1 MPALRFIRHMPH
13 PFKSG
18 TLRRTLVIYLLIACL
33 FPPILFSAFTYSSL
47 HSILTHKIRAGIDA
61 SLKQEATGLEN
72 VLSNLDFVS
81 KQFALDGQ
89 TAERVNAY
97 LNAERLTEKADMMK
111 EIEESLNIVNFTNPN
126 LGLTVYYNPQAA
138 NPILFTN
145 LAVSPGFGVGGLPEF
160 VRYNGATYYGPHR
173 TQYKNSTNIVFSS
186 MREVRTDIDTS
197 VYIYLET
204 NYNLFHQIMNSQ
216 WYGMKVSHYLINED
230 GGAIYADDGE
240 APFDAASLRWDMAAG
255 DEPYKGYYLFGY
267 ESAQGWKLVTAVDQG
282 VFNREIH
289 AWIWRM
295 AALFLAS
302 FGFAIVLAMLIWRKV
317 YGSLRKVNREIVR
330 MTGEREAPV
339 SLTRVEEFDQLLN
352 NFQVMKTTVNE
363 LIGEIGRNERL
374 KSQLEMEKVL
384 SQINPHFLHNTLNTV
399 QWLARSNG
407 QDDIDRLLTLLVQ
420 VLHYNMGKQS
430 LIVTVRE
437 ELGAL
442 RNYIELQSFR
452 YEGELDFVL
461 DVDDAALPVPIP
473 RFLLQPLVE
482 NAIYHGKNKD
492 HGVIR
497 IAIGMTKQGALR
509 LEVADNGPGMD
520 EEQVLRLIGKTDGE
534 RPAMGMGIGL
544 KYVRSLLGRYYGNED
559 LLVID
564 SRPGLGTVLSVQI
577 PNEIKEDRDDQ
588 RAGS

>member
-1 MPALRFIRHMPH
+1 MAELRWIRRLSH

-33 FPPILFSAFTYSSL
+33 FPPILLSAFTYSSL
-47 HSILTHKIRAGIDA
+47 HSILTNKIRAGIDA

-97 LNAERLTEKADMMK
+97 LNTERLTEKADMMK

-126 LGLTVYYNPQAA
+126 LGLTVYYNPDASE
-138 NPILFTN
+138 PIMFTN
-145 LAVSPGFGVGGLPEF
+145 LDVTDEFGVAGLPAF
-160 VRYNGATYYGPHR
+160 VHYNGAKYFGPHR
-173 TQYKNSTNIVFSS
+173 TQYKNSSNIVFSS
-186 MREVRTDIDTS
+186 TREVRSELEHS

-204 NYNLFHQIMNSQ
+204 NYNLFHQLMNSE
-216 WYGMKVSHYLINED
+216 WYGMKVSHYLVNED
-230 GGAIYADDGE
+230 GEAFYADSGE
-240 APFDAASLRWDMAAG
+240 APFEADAITWDMAESG
-255 DEPYKGYYLFGY
+255 EKLYKGYYLFGFAS
-267 ESAQGWKLVTAVDQG
+267 EQGWKLVTAVDQG
-282 VFNREIH
+282 VFNHEIN
-289 AWIWRM
+289 AWMWRM
-295 AALFLAS
+295 AALFLCS

-339 SLTRVEEFDQLLN
+339 SLTKVEEFDQLLR
-352 NFQVMKTTVNE
+352 NFQVMKTTVGE
-363 LIGEIGRNERL
+363 LIAEVGRNERM
-374 KSQLEMEKVL
+374 KSRLEMEKVL
-384 SQINPHFLHNTLNTV
+384 SQINPHFLHNTLNSV

-407 QDDIDRLLTLLVQ
+407 QDDIDRLLTLLVK

-430 LIVTVRE
+430 LIVTVRD
-437 ELGAL
+437 ELDAL

-452 YEGELDFVL
+452 YEGELEFVIDAWDDTL
-461 DVDDAALPVPIP
+461 DVPIP

-482 NAIYHGKNKD
+482 NAIYHGNNKE

-497 IAIGMTKQGALR
+497 ISIAMKKPDVLR

-520 EEQVLRLIGKTDGE
+520 EDSLRRLLGADNDG
-534 RPAMGMGIGL
+534 PIMGMGIGL
-544 KYVRSLLGRYYGNED
+544 KYVRSLLGRYYGDEE

-564 SRPGLGTVLSVQI
+564 SRPGEGTVLSVEI
-577 PNEIKEDRDDQ
+577 PSEIKEDRDDQ
-588 RAGS
+588 RISS